1 MVGATILLGNVFRTE
16 HCFSLSQTCSSS
28 CIPGP
33 VMDQHCCHLRFLL
46 DLYSN
51 LPSTLAPHLREPV
64 QPAFEAPL
72 LPLLDHCNIHSANTA
87 SLPSARPRGNNGEC
101 NSARPY
107 GAYAVVK
114 ETSKN
119 KETDKTTLWVTYVL
133 SRIQNGA
140 KAKSIR
146 GGRTDFRWLIGLVSS
161 TRPTELCYSCF
172 PAVSQ
177 GFL

>member
-1 MVGATILLGNVFRTE
+1 
-16 HCFSLSQTCSSS
+16 
-28 CIPGP
+28 
-33 VMDQHCCHLRFLL
+33 MDQHCCLLRFLL

-107 GAYAVVK
+107 GAYALVK

-119 KETDKTTLWVTYVL
+119 KKTDKLLCESHMCFQGYKTGLRQRVPEVGGLTLGDSLVL
-133 SRIQNGA
+133 SLLLALHRA
-140 KAKSIR
+140 LLLVLSCCLR
-146 GGRTDFRWLIGLVSS
+146 GLSLVRT
-161 TRPTELCYSCF
+161 
-172 PAVSQ
+172 PALSPP
-177 GFL
+177 